1 MSAPHPAEPKG
12 SVPTGTV
19 LIRSS
24 SRAPAPWPRPRCRKL
39 LGPYPQLSFR
49 PHAPGGGGEVAGGIT
64 AVLGVGAGA
73 DTLKP
78 RVSPAQCHATLPK
91 GFPPRGGALPGTH
104 L

>member
-49 PHAPGGGGEVAGGIT
+49 PHAPGGGGEGGGSQLSWGWG
-64 AVLGVGAGA
+64 LGPI
-73 DTLKP
+73 L
-78 RVSPAQCHATLPK
+78 SSLE
-91 GFPPRGGALPGTH
+91 
-104 L
+104 